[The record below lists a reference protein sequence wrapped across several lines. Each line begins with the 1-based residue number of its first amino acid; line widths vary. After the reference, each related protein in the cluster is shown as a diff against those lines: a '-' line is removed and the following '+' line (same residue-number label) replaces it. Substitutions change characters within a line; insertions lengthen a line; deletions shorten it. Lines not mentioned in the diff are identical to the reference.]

1 MNITKQ
7 RLLEIIDQEV
17 KRAQTEGMKHS
28 DHEGSMAR
36 NQLLRSAEYSTKL
49 IQMIGD
55 DTMLDAWV
63 QSKLT
68 KASDYLGAV
77 YHYLHKQAVLG
88 EDEE

>member
-1 MNITKQ
+1 MNISKQ

-17 KRAQTEGMKHS
+17 KRAQREGTDHL

-36 NQLLRSAEYSTKL
+36 SQLLRSAEYSTKL

-68 KASDYLGAV
+68 KASDSLGAV
-77 YHYLHKQAVLG
+77 YHHLHKQDVLG
-88 EDEE
+88 EEEE

>member
-1 MNITKQ
+1 MNISKE
-7 RLLEIIDQEV
+7 RLVEIIDQEV
-17 KRAQTEGMKHS
+17 RRAQAEGMKHS

-36 NQLLRSAEYSTKL
+36 SQLLRSAEYSAKL

-55 DTMLDAWV
+55 DTMLEAWV

-77 YHYLHKQAVLG
+77 YHYLHKEAVLG
-88 EDEE
+88 EDEN

>member
-1 MNITKQ
+1 MNISKQ

-17 KRAQTEGMKHS
+17 KRVQREGTDHL

-36 NQLLRSAEYSTKL
+36 SQLLRSAEYSTKL
-49 IQMIGD
+49 MQMIGD

-77 YHYLHKQAVLG
+77 YHHLHKQDVLG
-88 EDEE
+88 EEEE